1 MKAIKYIYPK
11 YALLKEI
18 GRGATGKVYEGKE
31 LKTNNVVA
39 IKKIPLSKFTYGNT
53 EKFTKREIN
62 ALVSLSH
69 ENLIKFITVER
80 TENNVYLILEYCN
93 GGTLKEYQTYYR
105 NKYNMELNEFYV
117 QKIIRQFIKGLEYMH
132 KNNTIHRDI
141 KLDNIML
148 NFNSFYQPHI

>member
-105 NKYNMELNEFYV
+105 NKYNL
-117 QKIIRQFIKGLEYMH
+117 
-132 KNNTIHRDI
+132 
-141 KLDNIML
+141 
-148 NFNSFYQPHI
+148 